1 LYLPYVTP
9 PLLPF
14 SKTELLQRNQ
24 YLEQQQICLCRD
36 GWVNYVD
43 LSKRAD
49 FNPSTSFYFWFLDL
63 PLLKSTIRDHT
74 YQTMH
79 NLLVR

>member
-1 LYLPYVTP
+1 
-9 PLLPF
+9 
-14 SKTELLQRNQ
+14 
-24 YLEQQQICLCRD
+24 
-36 GWVNYVD
+36 VNYVD